1 PRRLTIAGIL
11 TVPGQEAGTIR
22 ALPWRY
28 PLTRSRQESHRTPG
42 RWALTNRGHCREM
55 ACLLARGQGRAMGST
70 TVHYACR
77 SSSRGL
83 GSTDRIHRL
92 YVLRSFGVKVCALV
106 AVSAACLD
114 KTGGP
119 WTLLYCPDSGRAS
132 ELRRG
137 LRQWRVE
144 VGWQMT
150 HLSVP
155 GVRKSFGSFAA
166 VDGVSFDLAEGEI
179 VALLGASG
187 CGKTTLLRAIGGLVE
202 DRKSVGEGEGGG
214 AGGRDRG

>member
-1 PRRLTIAGIL
+1 
-11 TVPGQEAGTIR
+11 
-22 ALPWRY
+22 
-28 PLTRSRQESHRTPG
+28 
-42 RWALTNRGHCREM
+42 M

-70 TVHYACR
+70 TVHYAHR

-150 HLSVP
+150 HLPVR
-155 GVRKSFGSFAA
+155 GVRKSFGSFTA
-166 VDGVSFDLAEGEI
+166 VDGVSFSPRARLSHCWVQAGAARRLCCGRSPGWSSRTT
-179 VALLGASG
+179 VRSFSAVKRSTRGHAACLYRSNSGASG
-187 CGKTTLLRAIGGLVE
+187 LSFSRTR
-202 DRKSVGEGEGGG
+202 S
-214 AGGRDRG
+214 GRT